1 MSRIISSRIGSVP
14 SKVLIPLVSISLI
27 AGCQSDASVR
37 SKPPTQSYQSSRSA
51 DAAVGCLIPA
61 LAANYKAM
69 SAQRFVAQTI
79 APGKEYD
86 VVPTDGFVNGHYTYT
101 VNVKATGKGSTLS
114 IYQGQSMLPSI
125 TASVRAGVE
134 ACT

>member
-1 MSRIISSRIGSVP
+1 MKR
-14 SKVLIPLVSISLI
+14 LIPLIPIFLV

-37 SKPPTQSYQSSRSA
+37 SKAPAQSYQSTRSA
-51 DAAVGCLIPA
+51 DAAVECLIAA
-61 LAANYKAM
+61 LAANYKAI
-69 SAQRFVAQTI
+69 SAQRFIAQTI

-101 VNVKATGKGSTLS
+101 VNVKGTGNGSTLS

-125 TASVRAGVE
+125 TASIRAGVQ
-134 ACT
+134 ACQ